1 MVVAGCAS
9 NEEWAT
15 WKQHPTHFASGDH
28 GFFSIRNRDDSAK
41 RVTRQDIALARDR
54 PGLVGPSH
62 HRLPG
67 TDPGALMPEWR
78 RPVSGSHQFGR
89 RLAGHPAK

>member
-9 NEEWAT
+9 NEEWST

-41 RVTRQDIALARDR
+41 KVTRQDIALARDQGWWGR
-54 PGLVGPSH
+54 PI
-62 HRLPG
+62 
-67 TDPGALMPEWR
+67 T
-78 RPVSGSHQFGR
+78 VSQEQIQER
-89 RLAGHPAK
+89 